1 MTKVELIRKIA
12 KRAGVPD
19 SEAKV
24 FFEIFLKKSSEL
36 LVPGQAVLL
45 KGFGHFQFKKGKI
58 RPETSKRG
66 QSGRESIFVDLM
78 AYYPSR
84 LLEEEVTENLI
95 FNIPSLQFENFNSI
109 DSFFSL
115 SFGKPVIPL
124 KGVKV
129 NEIFIPLT
137 GLELRK
143 LIEVKVDKLVNEL
156 EIVKEYTKGSEVLVI
171 DSESVKSHQLE
182 FNWGE
187 VPSGDISASK
197 KSDTKANEKIDKVE
211 GSEISWDFG
220 ADISKQI
227 EEDSILDV
235 DKTDEYL
242 ISEDN
247 EEDIVS
253 WDFGASKIDGPVEVS
268 GEENFII
275 LRPAENQNK
284 KITEKFEK
292 IEPDEDEEHF
302 ERVMPISSGLLN
314 EEENVE
320 EENLHWDTAKENK
333 AEYDKF
339 EPETKITLDEDEEK
353 PKLNET
359 DKTVQFNEDFEILNP
374 EENIVEE
381 TIEANEES
389 IESPDTENPDKEADE
404 PESEEP
410 GKSTFSASAII
421 EKRKEREAYYSRRG
435 TSSIFII
442 ALIVIIGV
450 GVAVYLFLSSTFSS
464 KEISGKDLSA
474 NTAKVEPKI
483 IERDF
488 SIPVTYPYNKV
499 ENGTK
504 PTIGSMSP
512 KVQEQIKTNGTRK
525 PANNTSVT
533 TRKIADKS
541 KSKTERNKVSNLI
554 EKTKPKVDPNN
565 PSTFTFE
572 NLPPPTDAP
581 KAGDNVSSE
590 RGSFTVQVSSW
601 KSRTIALEQLA
612 KFSSQGYDAFIEK
625 ANIPG
630 KGTWYRVKVR
640 NFKTQKEAEDFLLS
654 NQH

>member
-1 MTKVELIRKIA
+1 MTKAELIRKIA

-36 LVPGQAVLL
+36 LAPGQAVLL

-58 RPETSKRG
+58 RTEASQSG
-66 QSGRESIFVDLM
+66 QAGRESIFVDLM
-78 AYYPSR
+78 AYYPAR
-84 LLEEEVTENLI
+84 QLEGEISDNLI

-137 GLELRK
+137 GLELRN
-143 LIEVKVDKLVNEL
+143 LIEAKVDKLVKEL
-156 EIVKEYTKGSEVLVI
+156 EIIKEYTKGSEVLII
-171 DSESVKSHQLE
+171 DPESVKSHQLE

-187 VPSGDISASK
+187 IPSGDISGSRKSYK
-197 KSDTKANEKIDKVE
+197 KTDGKVDKVE
-211 GSEISWDFG
+211 GSDISWDFG

-235 DKTDEYL
+235 DKTDEHL
-242 ISEDN
+242 ISEEND
-247 EEDIVS
+247 EDDVS
-253 WDFGASKIDGPVEVS
+253 WDFGASTIDGPVELS
-268 GEENFII
+268 EDENLIFMK
-275 LRPAENQNK
+275 PAENQDK
-284 KITEKFEK
+284 KITERFEK

-302 ERVMPISSGLLN
+302 ERVMPISSGLLDGN
-314 EEENVE
+314 ETVE
-320 EENLHWDTAKENK
+320 EENLHWDTAQENK

-339 EPETKITLDEDEEK
+339 EPESKITLDEDEEK
-353 PKLNET
+353 PELNET
-359 DKTVQFNEDFEILNP
+359 DKTVQFNDDFEKLDS
-374 EENIVEE
+374 EENIVEDE
-381 TIEANEES
+381 VEVNEES
-389 IESPDTENPDKEADE
+389 NESIDIESVQKEPDESE
-404 PESEEP
+404 PEEP
-410 GKSTFSASAII
+410 ELNTFSASTII

-435 TSSIFII
+435 TSPIFII
-442 ALIVIIGV
+442 ALVIIIAV
-450 GVAVYLFLSSTFSS
+450 GVTVYLFLRSTFSS
-464 KEISGKDLSA
+464 KEIPGKESSA
-474 NTAKVEPKI
+474 NIAKVEPEI
-483 IERDF
+483 IERNF
-488 SIPVTYPYNKV
+488 KIPVTYPYNKV

-504 PTIGSMSP
+504 PAISSITP
-512 KVQEQIKTNGTRK
+512 KLQNQVKTNNTRK
-525 PANNTSVT
+525 PVNNNSVPPGKT
-533 TRKIADKS
+533 ADKN
-541 KSKTERNKVSNLI
+541 KSENQKIKDSNLI
-554 EKTKPKVDPNN
+554 EKTKSKVDPGN

-572 NLPPPTDAP
+572 NLPLPADST
-581 KAGDNVSSE
+581 KVGNNVSSD

-612 KFSSQGYDAFIEK
+612 KFISKGYDAFIEK
-625 ANIPG
+625 ANIPE

-640 NFKTQKEAEDFLLS
+640 NFKTQKEAEDFLKS